1 MKYFTYLAISVM
13 IIAVISL
20 FYLKKPD
27 GQTWLSSSSI
37 SAESHKIK
45 EKIVALSSNTLNQAV
60 QGAKQAGDKIAQSV
74 NNDAATIKPG
84 SKIYKW
90 QDKNGQWHFSDT
102 PNADGK
108 SIEVKLDARD
118 VTVVAAEDTSILSS
132 SASTSKKSI
141 QPPTPTVYNAE
152 SIQKLFEDAEKA
164 KQKLEQRS
172 KEMQSI
178 GGY

>member
-20 FYLKKPD
+20 FYIKKPD
-27 GQTWLSSSSI
+27 GQTWLSASSI
-37 SAESHKIK
+37 SNESQQIK
-45 EKIVALSSNTLNQAV
+45 EKMVALSTNTLDQAV
-60 QGAKQAGDKIAQSV
+60 QGAKQAGNQIVSSV
-74 NNDAATIKPG
+74 SNNSHAVKPSG
-84 SKIYKW
+84 KIYKW
-90 QDKNGQWHFSDT
+90 QDENGQWHFSDT

-108 SIEVKLDARD
+108 SIEVTLDARD

-132 SASTSKKSI
+132 NTNTAKKTI
-141 QPPTPTVYNAE
+141 QPATPTVYNAE

-172 KEMQSI
+172 KEMQNIS
-178 GGY
+178 GY

>member
-108 SIEVKLDARD
+108 SIEVKLDAR
-118 VTVVAAEDTSILSS
+118 L
-132 SASTSKKSI
+132 
-141 QPPTPTVYNAE
+141 
-152 SIQKLFEDAEKA
+152 L
-164 KQKLEQRS
+164 
-172 KEMQSI
+172 
-178 GGY
+178 